1 VSQAGRGRR
10 HCEADARRTR
20 ALAAGVME
28 GKFLDDP
35 SVRRIENLPS
45 KKELMATIA
54 YMIKKARGPARLGG
68 PRGRGLFR

>member
-1 VSQAGRGRR
+1 
-10 HCEADARRTR
+10 
-20 ALAAGVME
+20 ME

-54 YMIKKARGPARLGG
+54 YMIKKARGPARS
-68 PRGRGLFR
+68 RWTARTRSV

>member
-1 VSQAGRGRR
+1 
-10 HCEADARRTR
+10 
-20 ALAAGVME
+20 ME